1 MKYIKLQNN
10 LIVEAPYMIERDN
23 KKIIGYNKEANEK
36 MLLEDGY
43 LKYAGYLNIS
53 NLNIV
58 DGKIIEIPRI
68 SEEIPPSGQ
77 TEFSKLQIRRT
88 ARALGKQ
95 DFLNNLLK
103 SNENFYNDWND
114 AQIIDLND
122 QMFTNLSGFAEV
134 QEFINEIKA
143 NI

>member
-10 LIVEAPYMIERDN
+10 LVVEAPYMIERDN

-43 LKYAGYLNIS
+43 LKYTGYLNIS

-58 DGKIIEIPRI
+58 DGKIVEIPQI